1 MWCKSKDGRC
11 GRCGRKVL
19 GRQLC
24 VTERDRAKT
33 LQRLLYG
40 HRIRIPSPRLG
51 DKTQAVLSAI
61 GINEERVKKVFGV
74 KDCGCAERKKNLND
88 VSEELAFRAEH
99 IINKAL
105 DFFVGDMV
113 SEEAERMA
121 RNITERMRGNGRS
134 SLPDRQ

>member
-11 GRCGRKVL
+11 DRCGRKVL

-24 VTERDRAKT
+24 VTEQDRAKT

-51 DKTQAVLSAI
+51 ERTATALAAI
-61 GINEERVKKVFGV
+61 GITEERVKRLFGV
-74 KDCGCAERKKNLND
+74 KDCGCSQRKKSLDD
-88 VSEELAFRAEH
+88 VSEEIAFRVES
-99 IINKAL
+99 IVNRAL

-134 SLPDRQ
+134 SLPDK